1 MFLFFSAKEC
11 DVLHG
16 ECVQTYVPYL
26 FLVIPLGK
34 LIMSSEYGILKK
46 NYDWNVDV
54 KVNGLAYYIL
64 DTIQDFLIA

>member
-54 KVNGLAYYIL
+54 KVNGLAYYIC
-64 DTIQDFLIA
+64 IQAIIYKIR